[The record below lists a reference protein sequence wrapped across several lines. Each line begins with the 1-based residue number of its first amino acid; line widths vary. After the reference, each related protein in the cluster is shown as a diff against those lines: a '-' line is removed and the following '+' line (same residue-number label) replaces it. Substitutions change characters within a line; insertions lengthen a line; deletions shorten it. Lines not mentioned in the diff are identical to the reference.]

1 MRTEIFYIPCNI
13 QNFSF
18 QGCSMSVEALSFLCN
33 HLTNKIKKLSLF
45 RISAFD
51 SEDIILEEEHV
62 IALAN
67 RCPQLEELDLGD
79 HKNTISEAALS
90 TIIKKFQ
97 NLVKLKLP
105 EIGHILWGNVQKLG
119 AMPNLKYLH
128 VPVDIDY
135 GNLIKDFLKN
145 TEENINVLPKKIEE
159 WEKETPLIKALE
171 EYLPNLKFN
180 DGRFEIA
187 APDPCFMSYEWLW
200 EIKCKSTNDF
210 ILP

>member
-1 MRTEIFYIPCNI
+1 MRTDFLNIPCNI
-13 QNFSF
+13 QNFLF
-18 QGCSMSVEALSFLCN
+18 QSCSMSVEALSFLCN

-51 SEDIILEEEHV
+51 SEDIILDEGHI

-105 EIGHILWGNVQKLG
+105 EIGHILWGNVRKLG

-135 GNLIKDFLKN
+135 GNRIKDYLKN
-145 TEENINVLPKKIEE
+145 TEEDINLLPKKVQE
-159 WEKETPLIKALE
+159 WEKETPLIKAFE

-187 APDPCFMSYEWLW
+187 SPDPCFMSYEWLW

-210 ILP
+210 FIP

>member
-1 MRTEIFYIPCNI
+1 
-13 QNFSF
+13 
-18 QGCSMSVEALSFLCN
+18 MSVESLSFLCN

-45 RISAFD
+45 LISAFD

-67 RCPQLEELDLGD
+67 RCHQMEELDLGD

-97 NLVKLKLP
+97 NLVKLRLP
-105 EIGHILWGNVQKLG
+105 EIGHILWGNVRKLG

-135 GNLIKDFLKN
+135 GNLIKDFLKS
-145 TEENINVLPKKIEE
+145 TEADINLLPKLIEE
-159 WEKETPLIKALE
+159 WEKETPLVKALME
-171 EYLPNLKFN
+171 HLPNIKFS

-187 APDPCFMSYEWLW
+187 APDPCFLSSKWLW
-200 EIKCKSTNDF
+200 EIEYKPTNDF
-210 ILP
+210 YEP